1 LTFTQNPVDITIN
14 GGADIFSYTVQQY
27 KVSAVSAPILIEQQ
41 AISVSS
47 GQTSFEAK
55 FYNYATQNNEQYFI
69 KVFSNN
75 RDGQSATHIESNSIV
90 PHASPSTVTSVVVEP
105 YDGKINIE
113 WQPPLYTNGSTS
125 YTYTIKNLTN
135 NTTFS
140 GITGHFY
147 NVTGLANATTYS
159 FELYADNG
167 LDVNYNKYN
176 FSAKPADVPTAIS
189 GMTSYVSNGNLTL
202 DWRATPVAT
211 PITKFYIVLHDLT
224 IDHMKLIDLKLTD
237 ATLSNS
243 NVYDYKFVINKYTTQ
258 ISNLLPTDQMKIVVY
273 SMNSAGMSNPSNPIT
288 IN

>member
-1 LTFTQNPVDITIN
+1 M
-14 GGADIFSYTVQQY
+14 
-27 KVSAVSAPILIEQQ
+27 SAPILIEQQ

-55 FYNYATQNNEQYFI
+55 FYSYATQNNEEYFI

-140 GITGHFY
+140 GITGFFY

-176 FSAKPADVPTAIS
+176 FSAQPADVPTAIS
-189 GMTSYVSNGNLTL
+189 GMTSYISNGDLTL
-202 DWRATPVAT
+202 DWKATPVFN

-224 IDHMKLIDLKLTD
+224 IDNMKLIDLKLTD

-243 NVYDYKFVINKYTTQ
+243 NYYDYKFIINKYTTQ
-258 ISNLLPTDQMKIVVY
+258 IPNLLPTDRMKVVVY
-273 SMNSAGMSNPSNPIT
+273 SMNSAGMSNPSNPVT